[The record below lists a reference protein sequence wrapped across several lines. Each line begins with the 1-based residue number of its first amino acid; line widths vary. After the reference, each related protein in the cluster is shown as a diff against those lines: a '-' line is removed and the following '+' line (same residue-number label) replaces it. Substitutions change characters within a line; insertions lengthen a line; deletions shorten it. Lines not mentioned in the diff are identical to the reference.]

1 MGNLLAAQSGGPT
14 AAINA
19 TLRGILEEAMVCGRY
34 DRVYGG
40 LYGIKGI
47 LEEQLVE
54 LSDVFLSPMDL
65 DLLPELRRRRWGPAG
80 ISWEI

>member
-14 AAINA
+14 TAINA

-47 LEEQLVE
+47 LEE
-54 LSDVFLSPMDL
+54 
-65 DLLPELRRRRWGPAG
+65 
-80 ISWEI
+80 